1 MQNAKKVVIL
11 LSQLKFKEIIMAR
24 RTTKRYYTEERDI
37 VKFCAFWGMTIAAL
51 FYIFSGFISFLIK
64 VIDSISDKTAN
75 TLNQVCSIFNLLGNI
90 AVIIAIAISAWRYVR
105 GRSKSWR
112 VFYWIMLAVFAFG
125 VVLGML
131 GGLL

>member
-1 MQNAKKVVIL
+1 MAK
-11 LSQLKFKEIIMAR
+11 
-24 RTTKRYYTEERDI
+24 RTTKRYYSEERDI

-64 VIDSISDKTAN
+64 VIDSISDKTAS
-75 TLNQVCSIFNLLGNI
+75 TLNQVCSIFTLLGNI
-90 AVIIAIAISAWRYVR
+90 AVIIAIAIPAWRYVR
-105 GRSKSWR
+105 GRSRSWKI
-112 VFYWIMLAVFAFG
+112 FYWIMLAVFAFG